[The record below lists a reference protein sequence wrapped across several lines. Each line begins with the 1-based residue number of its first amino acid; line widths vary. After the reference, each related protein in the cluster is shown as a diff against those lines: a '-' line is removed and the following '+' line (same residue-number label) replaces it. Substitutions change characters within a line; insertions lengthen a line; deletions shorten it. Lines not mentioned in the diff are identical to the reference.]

1 MKTENK
7 NRKSKVMKRAI
18 RIIKAMKTIRL
29 RVTSITIKTKNENEM
44 KTKNN
49 VQKTI
54 LRFAAVVI
62 SFVLISF
69 TVSAQDFWK
78 KLIAGSSFNA
88 IALAMVDH
96 SNEGSHSAELTSST
110 YDFSYVPEVDE
121 SLPLE
126 SWMLNDMY
134 HGDAIP
140 TVVNETEKALEIEP
154 WMLNEKLFDGS
165 SSEEELKLEDWMM
178 SNTVWK

>member
-7 NRKSKVMKRAI
+7 NRKSKA
-18 RIIKAMKTIRL
+18 
-29 RVTSITIKTKNENEM
+29 M

-62 SFVLISF
+62 SLVLISF

-96 SNEGSHSAELTSST
+96 SNEESHSAAVTSSS
-110 YDFSYVPEVDE
+110 YDFNLVYETDE
-121 SLPLE
+121 SLSLE
-126 SWMLNDMY
+126 PWMLNDIFP
-134 HGDAIP
+134 GVAVP
-140 TVVNETEKALEIEP
+140 FAVNETERELEIEP
-154 WMLNEKLFDGS
+154 WMLDEKLFEVNN
-165 SSEEELKLEDWMM
+165 SEEELKLEDWMT
-178 SNTVWK
+178 NNVAWN

>member
-1 MKTENK
+1 MKTF
-7 NRKSKVMKRAI
+7 
-18 RIIKAMKTIRL
+18 RL
-29 RVTSITIKTKNENEM
+29 RVTSSTIKTKNENEM

-78 KLIAGSSFNA
+78 KLITGSGFNA

-96 SNEGSHSAELTSST
+96 TNYVNHYDGLTDAAF
-110 YDFSYVPEVDE
+110 DFA
-121 SLPLE
+121 L
-126 SWMLNDMY
+126 
-134 HGDAIP
+134 I
-140 TVVNETEKALEIEP
+140 NETEEELALEP
-154 WMLNEKLFDGS
+154 WMMDDKIFGTS
-165 SSEEELKLEDWMM
+165 ASVKSSETDVKSKHEHQMLSDELFNTMTTEERLKLEGWML
-178 SNTVWK
+178 SESVWN